1 MDNHQPDLEELDRL
15 LRDLLLRVSRLEC
28 KLELLSASELPSTA
42 QPWPKSADRESLVST
57 SLPTATAREGSTSSP
72 DLEARI
78 GSQWL
83 NRVGIVAVLVGVS
96 LFLKYAFEGKWVG
109 PPGRVLI
116 GLLAGIAVII
126 GSEWFRAHRYRVF
139 SFSLKALGLG
149 MLYLS
154 LWAAFQVFNL
164 ISWTFALVAMVAV
177 TISTTALA
185 LWQEAEILALF
196 ALIGG
201 FAT

>member
-1 MDNHQPDLEELDRL
+1 MSVTAILRQWFGNAQNLRLQSSDWTERDFLAIMPFSTGLSGQSPARSEELNRL

-28 KLELLSASELPSTA
+28 KLELLSASEVPSRA
-42 QPWPKSADRESLVST
+42 QPWPKSADQESLLPT

-116 GLLAGIAVII
+116 GLLV
-126 GSEWFRAHRYRVF
+126 
-139 SFSLKALGLG
+139 
-149 MLYLS
+149 
-154 LWAAFQVFNL
+154 
-164 ISWTFALVAMVAV
+164 
-177 TISTTALA
+177 
-185 LWQEAEILALF
+185 
-196 ALIGG
+196 
-201 FAT
+201 